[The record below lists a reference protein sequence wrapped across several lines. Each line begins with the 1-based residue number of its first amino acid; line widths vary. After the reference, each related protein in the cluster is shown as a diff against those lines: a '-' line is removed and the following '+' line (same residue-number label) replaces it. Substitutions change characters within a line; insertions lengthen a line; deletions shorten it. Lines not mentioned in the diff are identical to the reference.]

1 MNKEKYPWTEIFTV
15 EFWKKRKKTDWVL
28 ILLTGVLLLVITMPT
43 SDNKTTKKQQEN
55 ANGQVENIS
64 NQQTADYRKELE
76 QELRRMLQNMQGIGK
91 VEVMITLQDT
101 GEKVIEKDVNTSIRQ
116 ESAKQT
122 EKQTQE
128 NSVYQKE
135 GDASIPYVTKETKP
149 AVEGVLIVAQGGGSA
164 AIQEQISRAVLAL
177 FSVEAHKIV
186 IVEMKQ

>member
-1 MNKEKYPWTEIFTV
+1 MNKEKNPWTEVFTV
-15 EFWKKRKKTDWVL
+15 EFWRKRKKTDWVL

-43 SDNKTTKKQQEN
+43 SDSKTTKKQQEN
-55 ANGQVENIS
+55 ATGQMETVS
-64 NQQTADYRKELE
+64 NEQTADYRKELE
-76 QELRRMLQNMQGIGK
+76 QELSRMLQNMKGIGK

-101 GEKVIEKDVNTSIRQ
+101 GEKVIEKDVNTTVRQ
-116 ESAKQT
+116 ESAKET

-128 NSVYQKE
+128 NSIYQKE
-135 GDASIPYVTKETKP
+135 GDTSIPYVSKERKP

-164 AIQEQISRAVLAL
+164 AMQEQITRAVLAL